1 VPIHD
6 AGSASDGLTVGLVV
20 HPHKAVH
27 NSVQL
32 IAEQARQHGFAV
44 VGLEADAE
52 RLGPQV
58 AALSR
63 ADFLDRVNALV
74 SLGGDGTM
82 LGAMRLVA
90 GRGVPVLGVN
100 HGNLGFLVEVE
111 PADLGPAL
119 DRIRGGDFTLEPHSC
134 LDVET
139 DGETEEADLAK
150 PLTAFNDLVVTSAQ
164 PWSALT
170 VDLLVSGSRH
180 GYYRCDAL
188 VACTPTGSTAYN
200 YAAGGPVVSP
210 STPSIT
216 LTPVAPMSGVSRS
229 VVLGADDVV
238 TLQATD
244 GEALRI
250 CADGVRDANP
260 DDRPSVTL
268 RLRPDAVD
276 VIRLDAGTHAQRSR
290 VKLSLLDLPLRPDQ
304 LLELVPAPL
313 REQAGRLR
321 RPQD

>member
-1 VPIHD
+1 MPIHD
-6 AGSASDGLTVGLVV
+6 AGRAPDNFTVGLVV
-20 HPHKAVH
+20 HPQKAVKG
-27 NSVQL
+27 SVEL
-32 IAEQARQHGFAV
+32 LANQAQRHGF
-44 VGLEADAE
+44 GLVAREADAE
-52 RLGPQV
+52 RVGPEV
-58 AALSR
+58 ATLPT
-63 ADFLDRVNALV
+63 ADFVEQVDALV

-90 GRGVPVLGVN
+90 GRGIPVLGVN
-100 HGNLGFLVEVE
+100 YGNLGFLVEVE
-111 PADLGPAL
+111 PADLEPAL
-119 DRIRGGDFTLEPHSC
+119 ERVRSGDFTLEPHSC
-134 LDVET
+134 LDVEA
-139 DGETEEADLAK
+139 DEHGEQTPIA
-150 PLTAFNDLVVTSAQ
+150 AFNDLVVTAAD
-164 PWSALT
+164 PWSTLT

-238 TLQATD
+238 TLRSSD

-260 DDRPSVTL
+260 DDRTSVTL

-276 VIRLDAGTHAQRSR
+276 VIRLDAGTHAARSR

-313 REQAGRLR
+313 REQAGRLP
-321 RPQD
+321 RPPD

>member
-1 VPIHD
+1 VPTID
-6 AGSASDGLTVGLVV
+6 PDRVPGVATVGLVV
-20 HPHKAVH
+20 HPYRAVQD
-27 NSVQL
+27 SVRL
-32 IAEQARQHGFAV
+32 IADDAQRHGVSVIARDV
-44 VGLEADAE
+44 DAE
-52 RLGPQV
+52 RVGPRV
-58 AALSR
+58 EALAT
-63 ADFLDRVNALV
+63 ADFVDRVDALV

-100 HGNLGFLVEVE
+100 HGHLGFLVEVE
-111 PADLGPAL
+111 PAELPDAL
-119 DRIRGGDFTLEPHSC
+119 QRLRELDFTLEPHSC
-134 LDVET
+134 LDVQVDEP
-139 DGETEEADLAK
+139 DGAES
-150 PLTAFNDLVVTSAQ
+150 LTAFNDVVVTSAQ
-164 PWSALT
+164 PWSTLT
-170 VDLLVSGSRH
+170 VDLVVSGSRH

-238 TLQATD
+238 ILRSAD
-244 GEALRI
+244 GAPLRI
-250 CADGVRDANP
+250 SADGVP
-260 DDRPSVTL
+260 ESYPGDRTSVTL

-276 VIRLDAGTHAQRSR
+276 VIRLDAGTHAERSR

-304 LLELVPAPL
+304 LLELVPQPM
-313 REQAGRLR
+313 REQARRVR
-321 RPQD
+321 RPHH

>member
-6 AGSASDGLTVGLVV
+6 EGRASGGFTVGLVV

-27 NSVQL
+27 KSVQL
-32 IAEQARQHGFAV
+32 IAEHARRHGVAV
-44 VGLEADAE
+44 VGLAVDAG

-58 AALSR
+58 AALPTS
-63 ADFLDRVNALV
+63 DFLDRVNAIV

-111 PADLGPAL
+111 PADLGAAL
-119 DRIRGGDFTLEPHSC
+119 DRVRNGDFTLEPHSC

-139 DGETEEADLAK
+139 DEADRAK
-150 PLTAFNDLVVTSAQ
+150 PLNAFNDLVVTSAK

-210 STPSIT
+210 STQSIT

-250 CADGVRDANP
+250 CADGVHDANP
-260 DDRPSVTL
+260 DHRTSVTL

-304 LLELVPAPL
+304 LLELVPAPM